1 MNEAIRAIYERSS
14 TRGYLPTPL
23 TEEELKV
30 LEDAALASP
39 TARNMQEWEF
49 RFVGPDIIDK
59 VEEAFIRRTC
69 GKEGAEADK
78 AVADRKGKVLY
89 GAPLMIV
96 ISADKDFK
104 WSKLDSGIAVENIAL
119 AAEAL
124 GLGSV
129 IIGCYDILFEG
140 ETKKEMEELLEF
152 SENQEFAVAIC
163 IGHKAVTKEP
173 HTFDRSKIK
182 RLF

>member
-1 MNEAIRAIYERSS
+1 MEIINTRRSIRKYTDQSVSDELLVQLLQAAMNA
-14 TRGYLPTPL
+14 
-23 TEEELKV
+23 
-30 LEDAALASP
+30 P

-59 VEEAFIRRTC
+59 VEETFIRRTC

-96 ISADKDFK
+96 ITADKDFK

-129 IIGCYDILFEG
+129 IIGCYDLIFEG
-140 ETKKEMEELLEF
+140 ETKKEMEELLQF